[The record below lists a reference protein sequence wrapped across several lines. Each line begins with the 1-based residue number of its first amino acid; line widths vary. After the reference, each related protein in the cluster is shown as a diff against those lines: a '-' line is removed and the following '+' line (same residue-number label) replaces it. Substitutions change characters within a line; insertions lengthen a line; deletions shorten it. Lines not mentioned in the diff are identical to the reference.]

1 MERGSI
7 MSETLKKLLAPFQN
21 KYYKVFNSGSESDA
35 KLLEAPLGKKLAAK
49 TWHVYPQGNVNGG
62 FVVAKR
68 HPLFFHHLWGSPV
81 PVTYFEVAVNNP
93 VPPIQR
99 CDFTY
104 WAREIIKIRELTA
117 NSPEFNQELL
127 ALMATTNEATIV
139 REYAVE
145 LIDPVNHAL
154 LRKIAEQD
162 SSPNVCGRAIQ
173 KFPVGLYKDFLRTVL
188 LDKNQKYNNGAMRVY
203 ALEKLDPKTDH
214 QLIAET
220 AEKGGEDWIRVLA
233 TEKVNGKLYPDLIL
247 CLSRQKTTVGDI
259 QDAAIKKLDPI
270 KHRKRLI
277 EIIQQ
282 TPTHLF
288 NQYKVVEA
296 AKLLIKGLQPQ
307 AT

>member
-1 MERGSI
+1 M
-7 MSETLKKLLAPFQN
+7 
-21 KYYKVFNSGSESDA
+21 
-35 KLLEAPLGKKLAAK
+35 
-49 TWHVYPQGNVNGG
+49 
-62 FVVAKR
+62 
-68 HPLFFHHLWGSPV
+68 
-81 PVTYFEVAVNNP
+81 
-93 VPPIQR
+93 
-99 CDFTY
+99 
-104 WAREIIKIRELTA
+104 
-117 NSPEFNQELL
+117 
-127 ALMATTNEATIV
+127 
-139 REYAVE
+139 
-145 LIDPVNHAL
+145 
-154 LRKIAEQD
+154 
-162 SSPNVCGRAIQ
+162 AIQ